1 MLKGKDVMALSRDSE
16 KSHHFLLHPL
26 ECVFCTGNHTMS
38 SKQARRQTHWDSG
51 GNEAGILWEKL
62 KIKCKM
68 KDYEHLKDKQRGDH
82 IRPTAGL
89 QSMTH

>member
-1 MLKGKDVMALSRDSE
+1 MLKSKDVMTLSRDSE
-16 KSHHFLLHPL
+16 RAIISFFIHLSAFSALGTILCLHNQQD
-26 ECVFCTGNHTMS
+26 VRHT
-38 SKQARRQTHWDSG
+38 
-51 GNEAGILWEKL
+51 GILWEKL

-82 IRPTAGL
+82 IRTTAGL